1 MDFSNEHFEELECPV
16 CFEYFQSPIAI
27 CSNGH
32 SICGKCK
39 TKITKC
45 PLCRAGILNTTN
57 KTLENVMRTLRVRCE
72 FSTFGCKWT
81 SSIGVIRQHE
91 TFCERRPYKC
101 PITDCTWN
109 HPLSAIRFHLKS
121 KHKIQVQAQRGE
133 VITVLGDFGN
143 KSVWHT
149 AKSYN
154 GEIFL
159 QVTKL
164 KGDELYISIFHIG
177 REEITSKFMY
187 TVEISCVYGKESFS
201 GHHMVR
207 NYVEGLDRIMRL
219 RKCVIFSRNNFQKCL
234 TKRSVLK
241 IKLRMYTT

>member
-1 MDFSNEHFEELECPV
+1 MDFSQEHFEELECPV
-16 CFEYFQSPIAI
+16 CFEYFKAPIAI

-57 KTLENVMRTLRVRCE
+57 KTLENLMHKLIVRCE

-81 SSIGVIRQHE
+81 SSIGAIRLHE

-101 PITDCTWN
+101 PFPDCTWN
-109 HPLSAIRFHLKS
+109 HPLSAVLFHLKS
-121 KHKIQVQAQRGE
+121 KHQIQVQTQRGE
-133 VITVLGDFGN
+133 IITMLSDFGN
-143 KSVWHT
+143 RSVWHK
-149 AKSYN
+149 ARSFA

-164 KGDELYISIFHIG
+164 KEDELYISVSHIG
-177 REEITSKFMY
+177 REEITSQFKY
-187 TVEISCVYGKESFS
+187 TVEISCVNGKESFS
-201 GHHMVR
+201 KHHVVQ
-207 NYVEGLDRIMRL
+207 NYVGGLDRIMRL
-219 RKCVIFSRNNFQKCL
+219 RKCVIFPRSTFQKCL

-241 IKLRMYTT
+241 IKVGM